1 MILKMALTKGFN
13 NYTIVVLLGLYV
25 LHICHLK
32 ISKGKGLISI
42 LNNHLFFILMRVGN
56 AGRKP

>member
-25 LHICHLK
+25 LHICHLNFE
-32 ISKGKGLISI
+32 GKRSNI
-42 LNNHLFFILMRVGN
+42 NFE
-56 AGRKP
+56 